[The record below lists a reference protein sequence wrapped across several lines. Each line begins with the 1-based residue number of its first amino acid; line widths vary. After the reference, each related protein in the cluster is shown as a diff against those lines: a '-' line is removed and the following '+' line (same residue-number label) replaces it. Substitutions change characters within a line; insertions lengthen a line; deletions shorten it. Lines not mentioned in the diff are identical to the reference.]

1 MPLRHLAVLVIGLAV
16 ASNAQAT
23 LNAAVDGKSPVQ
35 LDVKLSIAE
44 QLALVESAMGTEHYS
59 EIGQQDRAAVR
70 DALGRIRAN
79 IGDAPSVDGLAPD
92 IRNAVFNDQELVNT
106 IMTRAHAD
114 SRMVCERV
122 QLTGSNRREQICMT
136 VGQRREMRENSKDAL
151 RNYNRFNLKQPGEA

>member
-79 IGDAPSVDGLAPD
+79 IGDAPSADGLAPD

-151 RNYNRFNLKQPGEA
+151 RNYNRINLKQPGEA

>member
-1 MPLRHLAVLVIGLAV
+1 MHLRHLVVLAIGLAV

-23 LNAAVDGKSPVQ
+23 LNAAADGKSAVQ

-44 QLALVESAMGTEHYS
+44 QLASVESAIGTERYS
-59 EIGQQDRAAVR
+59 EIAAEDRAAVR

-79 IGDAPSVDGLAPD
+79 VGDAPSVDGLEPG

-122 QLTGSNRREQICMT
+122 QLTGSNRREQVCMT
-136 VGQRREMRENSKDAL
+136 VGQRRELRENSKDVL
-151 RNYNRFNLKQPGEA
+151 RNYYHVNTKKD